1 MIRVALIIEELLF
14 YFERNIMM
22 AEKIILLT
30 KRLLQYNRSFLEYY
44 QDGREKEITYDFD
57 EVIKPFVDEVKLAAD
72 EWTTVVRK
80 WLKINPQKHLHL
92 KQVETTIDHIEQ
104 MSIQAFFSKTSKS
117 RFLNANRTVDFF
129 LTELLKEL
137 EK

>member
-1 MIRVALIIEELLF
+1 MS
-14 YFERNIMM
+14 
-22 AEKIILLT
+22 EKIIQLT
-30 KRLLQYNRSFLEYY
+30 KSLLQFNRSFLEYY
-44 QDGREKEITYDFD
+44 KEGREKELTYDFD
-57 EVIKPFVDEVKLAAD
+57 EVVKPFSYEVKLATD
-72 EWTTVVRK
+72 EWSSEVRQ
-80 WLKINPQKHLHL
+80 WLKIKPQKHLHL

-104 MSIQAFFSKTSKS
+104 MSIQAFFSKTSKA

>member
-1 MIRVALIIEELLF
+1 MT
-14 YFERNIMM
+14 
-22 AEKIILLT
+22 EKKIVQLT

-44 QDGREKEITYDFD
+44 TDAREKELTYDF
-57 EVIKPFVDEVKLAAD
+57 EGVIKPFVYEVKTALVNWNT
-72 EWTTVVRK
+72 EVRQ
-80 WLKINPQKHLHL
+80 WLNMNPQKHLHL
-92 KQVETTIDHIEQ
+92 KQVETSIDHIEQ

>member
-1 MIRVALIIEELLF
+1 MS
-14 YFERNIMM
+14 
-22 AEKIILLT
+22 EKIIQLT

-44 QDGREKEITYDFD
+44 QEGREKELTYDFD
-57 EVIKPFVDEVKLAAD
+57 EVIKPFVDEVKSAAE
-72 EWTTVVRK
+72 EWSTEVRQ
-80 WLKINPQKHLHL
+80 WLKNNPQKHLHL

-129 LTELLKEL
+129 LAELLKVVERDAS
-137 EK
+137 